1 MRCAL
6 PIIKHIP
13 IYAAPKRLLSY
24 VTNEKKTE
32 KNLVTGLN
40 CSANASEAYE
50 DMKFGFEMFSG
61 ERFFKRSIKSETA
74 KSEKQK
80 IRLHHYIQSFKP
92 SEVTPEEAHQIGVEW
107 AERVFGKKAVVLC
120 ATHTDR
126 GHIHNHFA
134 VCPYDMGGKHWH
146 ANKESLRR
154 CKAISDEIALAHGLE
169 IIEHPKKSYKHKYG
183 EYKMRKERKSW
194 KQKLCDDIDD
204 AIMKDSV
211 RNVDDLL
218 KELQKQ
224 GYGIKRGKY
233 VSIKVKQ
240 NRKPIRSYRLG
251 DGYALEHLQFRIE
264 HKNMEMPMS
273 EALRYSGIQREY
285 ALCIRQIQIQLY
297 RCPEAERLHFA
308 TYREVERSSRL
319 LFYLRDSKIHSAD
332 DFRKAV
338 SDAEARLK
346 NLKAEKDSLIK
357 KIADE
362 EKLIGDI
369 PKYLEILK
377 RRFLLPKDISELA
390 KYNYLKDAGITS
402 LEDAEKHRLMLADM
416 KSRLE
421 DADGKIREA
430 VSEKKTVSDFY
441 ALYENQ
447 MKSDYQIL
455 LEQAKA
461 EIENIRRVE
470 ERQKA
475 EKERS
480 DLRSED
486 KTQDRDR
493 SGFSR

>member
-1 MRCAL
+1 M

-13 IYAAPKRLLSY
+13 IYAAPKRLISY

-32 KNLVTGLN
+32 KTLVTGLN
-40 CSANASEAYE
+40 CSADVSEAYE

-61 ERFFKRSIKSETA
+61 ERFFKKSIKFDTA
-74 KSEKQK
+74 ESEKQK

-92 SEVTPEEAHQIGVEW
+92 GEVTPDEAHQIGVEW
-107 AERVFGKKAVVLC
+107 AERAFGKKAVVLC

-134 VCPYDMGGKHWH
+134 VCPYDMDGKHWH

-154 CKAISDEIALAHGLE
+154 CKAISDEIAIAHGLE
-169 IIEHPKKSYKHKYG
+169 IIEHPKKSYNHKYG
-183 EYKMRKERKSW
+183 EYKMRKEGKSW
-194 KQKLCDDIDD
+194 KQKLCDDIDE
-204 AIMKDSV
+204 AIMKESV
-211 RNVDDLL
+211 GSVDDLL
-218 KELQKQ
+218 EELQKQ
-224 GYGIKRGKY
+224 GYGIRRGKY
-233 VSIKVKQ
+233 ISIKVRQ

-273 EALRYSGIQREY
+273 EALKYSGIQREY

-297 RCPEAERLHFA
+297 RRPEAERLHFA

-319 LFYLRDSKIHSAD
+319 LFYLRDNKIHSAD

-338 SDAEARLK
+338 SDVEEK
-346 NLKAEKDSLIK
+346 VEKLKAEKDSLTK

-362 EKLIGDI
+362 EKLIGNI

-377 RRFLLPKDISELA
+377 RRPLFPKDISELA

-402 LEDAEKHRLMLADM
+402 LEDSEKHRLMLANM

-421 DADGKIREA
+421 EVDGKIREA

-461 EIENIRRVE
+461 EIENIRMEE
-470 ERQKA
+470 ERRKS
-475 EKERS
+475 ERERS

-486 KTQDRDR
+486 KTQDR
-493 SGFSR
+493 SVPGFSR

>member
-1 MRCAL
+1 M
-6 PIIKHIP
+6 
-13 IYAAPKRLLSY
+13 KRLLSY

-32 KNLVTGLN
+32 KTLVTGLN

-61 ERFFKRSIKSETA
+61 ERFFKMSIKSETA

-92 SEVTPEEAHQIGVEW
+92 GEVTPDEAHQIGVEW
-107 AERVFGKKAVVLC
+107 AERAFGKKAVVLC

-134 VCPYDMGGKHWH
+134 VCPYDMDGKHWH

-169 IIEHPKKSYKHKYG
+169 IIEHPKKSYNHKYG
-183 EYKMRKERKSW
+183 EYKMRKEGKSW

-224 GYGIKRGKY
+224 GYGIRRGKY
-233 VSIKVKQ
+233 ISIKVRQ

-273 EALRYSGIQREY
+273 EALKYSGIQREY

-297 RCPEAERLHFA
+297 RCPEPERLHIA
-308 TYREVERSSRL
+308 TYREIERSSRL

-346 NLKAEKDSLIK
+346 NLKAEKDSLTK

-369 PKYLEILK
+369 PKYLETLK
-377 RRFLLPKDISELA
+377 RRPLLPKDISELA

-402 LEDAEKHRLMLADM
+402 LEDAKKHRLMLDDM

-421 DADGKIREA
+421 EADGKIREA
-430 VSEKKTVSDFY
+430 VSEKKAASDFY
-441 ALYENQ
+441 TVYENQ

-461 EIENIRRVE
+461 EMGNIRREE

-480 DLRSED
+480 DLQAENKPQGRG
-486 KTQDRDR
+486 K
-493 SGFSR
+493 SGFSI

>member
-1 MRCAL
+1 M

-13 IYAAPKRLLSY
+13 IYAAPKRMLAY
-24 VTNEKKTE
+24 VTNEEKTE
-32 KNLVTGLN
+32 HTLVTGLN
-40 CSANASEAYE
+40 CVKKFEDAYA
-50 DMKFGFEMFSG
+50 DMEFIFETYSG
-61 ERFFKRSIKSETA
+61 ERFFKKSIKSDTA
-74 KSEKQK
+74 EREKQK

-92 SEVTPEEAHQIGVEW
+92 GEVTPDEAHQIGVEW
-107 AERVFGKKAVVLC
+107 AERAFGKKAVVLC

-134 VCPYDMGGKHWH
+134 VCPYDMDGKHWH

-169 IIEHPKKSYKHKYG
+169 IIEHPKKSYNHKYG
-183 EYKMRKERKSW
+183 EYKMRKEGKSW

-224 GYGIKRGKY
+224 VYGIRRGKY
-233 VSIKVKQ
+233 ISIKVRQ

-273 EALRYSGIQREY
+273 EALKYSGIQREY

-297 RCPEAERLHFA
+297 RRPEAERLHFA
-308 TYREVERSSRL
+308 TYREIERSSRL

-346 NLKAEKDSLIK
+346 NLKAEKDSLTK

-362 EKLIGDI
+362 EKIIEDI
-369 PKYLEILK
+369 PKYLEILG
-377 RRFLLPKDISELA
+377 RRPFFPKDAVELA

-402 LEDAEKHRLMLADM
+402 LEDAEKHRLVLADM

-447 MKSDYQIL
+447 MKSDYQVL

-461 EIENIRRVE
+461 EIENIRREE
-470 ERQKA
+470 ERQKS
-475 EKERS
+475 ERERS
-480 DLRSED
+480 DLQAED
-486 KTQDRDR
+486 KMQDRGK

>member
-1 MRCAL
+1 M
-6 PIIKHIP
+6 
-13 IYAAPKRLLSY
+13 
-24 VTNEKKTE
+24 
-32 KNLVTGLN
+32 
-40 CSANASEAYE
+40 
-50 DMKFGFEMFSG
+50 
-61 ERFFKRSIKSETA
+61 
-74 KSEKQK
+74 
-80 IRLHHYIQSFKP
+80 
-92 SEVTPEEAHQIGVEW
+92 
-107 AERVFGKKAVVLC
+107 LC

-134 VCPYDMGGKHWH
+134 VCPYDMDGKHWH

-169 IIEHPKKSYKHKYG
+169 IIEPPKKSYNHKYG
-183 EYKMRKERKSW
+183 EYKMRKEGKSW
-194 KQKLCDDIDD
+194 KQKLCDDIDE
-204 AIMKDSV
+204 AIMKENVGS
-211 RNVDDLL
+211 VDDLL

-224 GYGIKRGKY
+224 GYGIRRGKY
-233 VSIKVKQ
+233 ISIKVRQ

-297 RCPEAERLHFA
+297 RRPEAERLHFA

-319 LFYLRDSKIHSAD
+319 LFYLRDNKIHSAD

-430 VSEKKTVSDFY
+430 VCEKKIVSDFY

-447 MKSDYQIL
+447 MKSDYQVL
-455 LEQAKA
+455 LEQAKV
-461 EIENIRRVE
+461 EIENIRREE

-486 KTQDRDR
+486 KTHNRNR

>member
-1 MRCAL
+1 M

-32 KNLVTGLN
+32 KTLVTGLN

-61 ERFFKRSIKSETA
+61 ERFFKKSIKSETA

-92 SEVTPEEAHQIGVEW
+92 GEITPEEAHQIGVEW

-134 VCPYDMGGKHWH
+134 VCPYDMDGKHWH
-146 ANKESLRR
+146 ANKESLRK
-154 CKAISDEIALAHGLE
+154 CKAKSDEIALAHGLE
-169 IIEHPKKSYKHKYG
+169 IIEHPKKSYNHKYG
-183 EYKMRKERKSW
+183 EYKMRKEGKSW

-204 AIMKDSV
+204 AIMKESV
-211 RNVDDLL
+211 GSVDDLL

-224 GYGIKRGKY
+224 GYGIRRGKY
-233 VSIKVKQ
+233 ISIKVRQ
-240 NRKPIRSYRLG
+240 NRKPIRSFRLG
-251 DGYALEHLQFRIE
+251 DGYALEHLEYRIK
-264 HKNMEMPMS
+264 HKNLEMPLS
-273 EALRYSGIQREY
+273 EALKFSGIQREY

-297 RCPEAERLHFA
+297 RRPEAERLHLV
-308 TYREVERSSRL
+308 TYREVESLSRL
-319 LFYLRDSKIHSAD
+319 LFYLRDNKIHSSD

-338 SDAEARLK
+338 SSADEKLSE
-346 NLKAEKDSLIK
+346 LKAEKAELIQ

-362 EKLIGDI
+362 EKMIGDI
-369 PKYLEILK
+369 PKYLEILG
-377 RRFLLPKDISELA
+377 RRPFLPKDAVELA
-390 KYNYLKDAGITS
+390 QYNYLKDEGITS
-402 LEDAEKHRLMLADM
+402 LEDAEKHRLMLANM
-416 KSRLE
+416 KSQLE

-430 VSEKKTVSDFY
+430 VSEKKIVSDFY

-447 MKSDYQIL
+447 MKSDYQVL
-455 LEQAKA
+455 LEQAKV
-461 EIENIRRVE
+461 EMENIRREE
-470 ERQKA
+470 ERQKT
-475 EKERS
+475 ERERS
-480 DLRSED
+480 EVQQESKPQSRG
-486 KTQDRDR
+486 K
-493 SGFSR
+493 SGFSI

>member
-1 MRCAL
+1 M

-13 IYAAPKRLLSY
+13 IYAAPKRLISY
-24 VTNEKKTE
+24 VTNKKKTE
-32 KNLVTGLN
+32 KTLVTGLN

-74 KSEKQK
+74 KSEKRK

-92 SEVTPEEAHQIGVEW
+92 GEVTPDEAHQIGVEW
-107 AERVFGKKAVVLC
+107 AERAFGKKAVVLC

-134 VCPYDMGGKHWH
+134 VCPYDMNGKHWH

-169 IIEHPKKSYKHKYG
+169 IIEHPKKSYNHKYG
-183 EYKMRKERKSW
+183 EYKMRKEGKSW

-204 AIMKDSV
+204 AIMKESV
-211 RNVDDLL
+211 GSVDDLL

-224 GYGIKRGKY
+224 GYGIRRGKY
-233 VSIKVKQ
+233 ISIKVKQ
-240 NRKPIRSYRLG
+240 NLKPIRSYRLG
-251 DGYALEHLQFRIE
+251 DGYALEHLEYRIRN
-264 HKNMEMPMS
+264 KNMEMPLS
-273 EALRYSGIQREY
+273 EALKFSGIQREY

-297 RCPEAERLHFA
+297 RRPEAERLHFA
-308 TYREVERSSRL
+308 TYREIERSSRL
-319 LFYLRDSKIHSAD
+319 LLYLRDNKIHSAD

-346 NLKAEKDSLIK
+346 NLKAEKDSLTK

-369 PKYLEILK
+369 PKYLEILG
-377 RRFLLPKDISELA
+377 RRPFLPKDSVELA

-402 LEDAEKHRLMLADM
+402 LEDAEKHSLILADM
-416 KSRLE
+416 KNRLVE
-421 DADGKIREA
+421 VDEKIREA

-455 LEQAKA
+455 LEQARA

-480 DLRSED
+480 VLRSED
-486 KTQDRDR
+486 KTHDRNR

>member
-1 MRCAL
+1 M

-13 IYAAPKRLLSY
+13 IYAAPKRMLAY
-24 VTNEKKTE
+24 VTNEEKTE
-32 KNLVTGLN
+32 HTLVTELN
-40 CSANASEAYE
+40 CVKKFEDAYA
-50 DMKFGFEMFSG
+50 DMEFIFETYSG
-61 ERFFKRSIKSETA
+61 ERFFKKSIKSDTA
-74 KSEKQK
+74 EREKQK

-92 SEVTPEEAHQIGVEW
+92 GEVTPDEAHQIGVEW
-107 AERVFGKKAVVLC
+107 AERAFGKKAVVLC

-134 VCPYDMGGKHWH
+134 VCPYDMDGKHWH

-169 IIEHPKKSYKHKYG
+169 IIEHPKKSYNHKYG

-204 AIMKDSV
+204 AIMKESV
-211 RNVDDLL
+211 GSVDDLL
-218 KELQKQ
+218 KELMKQ

-233 VSIKVKQ
+233 ISIKVKQ
-240 NRKPIRSYRLG
+240 NRKPIRSFRLG
-251 DGYALEHLQFRIE
+251 DGYALEHLEYRIK
-264 HKNMEMPMS
+264 HKNLEMPLS
-273 EALRYSGIQREY
+273 ETLKFSGIQREY

-297 RCPEAERLHFA
+297 RRPEPDRLHLA
-308 TYREVERSSRL
+308 TFREVERSSRL
-319 LFYLRDSKIHSAD
+319 LVYLRDNKIHSAD

-338 SDAEARLK
+338 SDVEARLK
-346 NLKAEKDSLIK
+346 KLKAEKDSLIK

-377 RRFLLPKDISELA
+377 RRSLLPKDIFELA

-421 DADGKIREA
+421 EADGKIREA
-430 VSEKKTVSDFY
+430 VCEKKTVSDFY

-447 MKSDYQIL
+447 MKSNYQVL

-461 EIENIRRVE
+461 EMEYIRREE
-470 ERQKA
+470 ERQK
-475 EKERS
+475 EERERGEVQQES
-480 DLRSED
+480 KPQSRG
-486 KTQDRDR
+486 K
-493 SGFSR
+493 SGFSI

>member
-1 MRCAL
+1 M
-6 PIIKHIP
+6 
-13 IYAAPKRLLSY
+13 
-24 VTNEKKTE
+24 
-32 KNLVTGLN
+32 TGLN
-40 CSANASEAYE
+40 CSANVSEAYE

-61 ERFFKRSIKSETA
+61 ERFFKRSIKSKTA

-92 SEVTPEEAHQIGVEW
+92 GEVTPEEAHQIGVEW
-107 AERVFGKKAVVLC
+107 AERAFGKKAVVLC

-126 GHIHNHFA
+126 GHIHKHFA
-134 VCPYDMGGKHWH
+134 VCPYDMDGKHWH

-154 CKAISDEIALAHGLE
+154 CKAISDEIAIAHGLE
-169 IIEHPKKSYKHKYG
+169 IIEHPKKSYNHKYG
-183 EYKMRKERKSW
+183 EYKMRKEGKSW
-194 KQKLCDDIDD
+194 KQKLCDDIDE
-204 AIMKDSV
+204 AIMKESV
-211 RNVDDLL
+211 GSVDDLL

-224 GYGIKRGKY
+224 GYGIRRGKY
-233 VSIKVKQ
+233 ISIKVRQ

-273 EALRYSGIQREY
+273 EALKYSGIQREY

-297 RCPEAERLHFA
+297 RCPEPERLHIA
-308 TYREVERSSRL
+308 TYREVERSSHL
-319 LFYLRDSKIHSAD
+319 LFYLRDNKIHSAD

-346 NLKAEKDSLIK
+346 NLKAEKDSLTK

-369 PKYLEILK
+369 PKYLETLK
-377 RRFLLPKDISELA
+377 RRPLLPKDISELA

-402 LEDAEKHRLMLADM
+402 LEDAGKHRLMLADM

-441 ALYENQ
+441 ALYKDQ

-461 EIENIRRVE
+461 EIENIRREE
-470 ERQKA
+470 ERRKS
-475 EKERS
+475 ERERGEVQQES
-480 DLRSED
+480 KPQSRG
-486 KTQDRDR
+486 K
-493 SGFSR
+493 SGFSI

>member
-1 MRCAL
+1 M

-32 KNLVTGLN
+32 KTLVTGLN

-50 DMKFGFEMFSG
+50 DMKFSFEMFSG

-74 KSEKQK
+74 KSEKQR

-92 SEVTPEEAHQIGVEW
+92 GEVTPEEAHQIGVEW
-107 AERVFGKKAVVLC
+107 AERVFGKNRMVLC

-134 VCPYDMGGKHWH
+134 VCPYDMDGKHWH

-169 IIEHPKKSYKHKYG
+169 IIEHPKKSYNHKYG

-204 AIMKDSV
+204 AIMKE
-211 RNVDDLL
+211 NVGSIDDLL

-224 GYGIKRGKY
+224 GYGIRRGKY
-233 VSIKVKQ
+233 ISIKVRQ

-273 EALRYSGIQREY
+273 EALKFSGIQREY

-297 RCPEAERLHFA
+297 RRPEAERLHFA

-338 SDAEARLK
+338 SNAEARLK
-346 NLKAEKDSLIK
+346 NLKSEKDSLTK

-369 PKYLEILK
+369 PKYLEILG
-377 RRFLLPKDISELA
+377 RRPLLPKDISELA
-390 KYNYLKDAGITS
+390 KDNYLKDAGITS
-402 LEDAEKHRLMLADM
+402 LEDSDKHRLVLADM

-421 DADGKIREA
+421 ELDGKIRDA

-447 MKSDYQIL
+447 MKSDYQVL
-455 LEQAKA
+455 LEKARA
-461 EIENIRRVE
+461 EIENIRREE

-480 DLRSED
+480 DLQAED
-486 KTQDRDR
+486 KMQDRDR

>member
-1 MRCAL
+1 M

-32 KNLVTGLN
+32 KTLVTWLN
-40 CSANASEAYE
+40 CSADASEAYE
-50 DMKFGFEMFSG
+50 DMKLGFEMFSG

-92 SEVTPEEAHQIGVEW
+92 GEVTPEEAHQIGVEW
-107 AERVFGKKAVVLC
+107 AERAFGKKAVVLC

-134 VCPYDMGGKHWH
+134 VCPYDMDGKHWH

-169 IIEHPKKSYKHKYG
+169 IIEHPKKSYNHKYG

-204 AIMKDSV
+204 AIMKE
-211 RNVDDLL
+211 NVGSIDDLL

-224 GYGIKRGKY
+224 GYGIRRGKY
-233 VSIKVKQ
+233 ISIKVRQ

-273 EALRYSGIQREY
+273 EVLKYSGIQREY

-297 RCPEAERLHFA
+297 RRPEAERLHFA
-308 TYREVERSSRL
+308 TYREVESLSRL
-319 LFYLRDSKIHSAD
+319 LFYLRDNKIHSAD

-338 SDAEARLK
+338 SDAEAKLK
-346 NLKAEKDSLIK
+346 NLKAEKDSLTK

-369 PKYLEILK
+369 PKYLEILG
-377 RRFLLPKDISELA
+377 RRPLLPKDISELA

-402 LEDAEKHRLMLADM
+402 LEDADKHRLKLADM
-416 KSRLE
+416 KNRLGE
-421 DADGKIREA
+421 VDGKIREA

-447 MKSDYQIL
+447 MKSDYQVL
-455 LEQAKA
+455 LEQARA
-461 EIENIRRVE
+461 EMKK
-470 ERQKA
+470 RQKA

-480 DLRSED
+480 DLRAEN
-486 KTQDRDR
+486 KMQDRGR
-493 SGFSR
+493 AGFSR

>member
-1 MRCAL
+1 M

-32 KNLVTGLN
+32 KTLVTGLN

-92 SEVTPEEAHQIGVEW
+92 GEVTPEEAHQIGVEW

-134 VCPYDMGGKHWH
+134 VCPYDMDGKHWH

-154 CKAISDEIALAHGLE
+154 CKAISDGIALAHGLE
-169 IIEHPKKSYKHKYG
+169 IIEHPKKSYNHKYG

-224 GYGIKRGKY
+224 GYGIRRGKY
-233 VSIKVKQ
+233 ISIKVRQ
-240 NRKPIRSYRLG
+240 NRKPIRSFRLG
-251 DGYALEHLQFRIE
+251 DGYALEHLEYRIK
-264 HKNMEMPMS
+264 HKNLEMPLS
-273 EALRYSGIQREY
+273 EALKYSGIQREY

-297 RCPEAERLHFA
+297 RRPEAERLHFA

-369 PKYLEILK
+369 PKYLEILG
-377 RRFLLPKDISELA
+377 RRPLLPKDISELA

-430 VSEKKTVSDFY
+430 VSEKKTISDFY

-447 MKSDYQIL
+447 MKSDYQVL

-461 EIENIRRVE
+461 EIENIRREE

-486 KTQDRDR
+486 KTHDRSS

>member
-1 MRCAL
+1 M

-32 KNLVTGLN
+32 KTLVTGLN

-50 DMKFGFEMFSG
+50 DMKLGFEMFSG

-80 IRLHHYIQSFKP
+80 IRLHHYILSFKP
-92 SEVTPEEAHQIGVEW
+92 GEVTPEEAHQIGVEW

-134 VCPYDMGGKHWH
+134 VCPYDMDGKHWH

-169 IIEHPKKSYKHKYG
+169 IIEHPKKSYNHKYG
-183 EYKMRKERKSW
+183 ECKMRKEGKSW

-204 AIMKDSV
+204 AIMKENVGS
-211 RNVDDLL
+211 VDDLL

-224 GYGIKRGKY
+224 GYGIRRGKY
-233 VSIKVKQ
+233 ISIKVRQ

-264 HKNMEMPMS
+264 HKNLEMPLS
-273 EALRYSGIQREY
+273 EALKFSGIQREY

-297 RCPEAERLHFA
+297 RRPEAERLHFA
-308 TYREVERSSRL
+308 TYREIERSSRL

-402 LEDAEKHRLMLADM
+402 LEDAEKHRLMLANM
-416 KSRLE
+416 KKRFE
-421 DADGKIREA
+421 EVDEKIREA

-455 LEQAKA
+455 LEQAKV
-461 EIENIRRVE
+461 EMENLRREE
-470 ERQKA
+470 ERQRA
-475 EKERS
+475 ELERGEV
-480 DLRSED
+480 LEER
-486 KTQDRDR
+486 KTQSRGR
-493 SGFSR
+493 SGFPIW

>member
-1 MRCAL
+1 M

-13 IYAAPKRLLSY
+13 IYAAPKRLLAY

-32 KNLVTGLN
+32 KTLVTGLN
-40 CSANASEAYE
+40 CSADASEAYE

-61 ERFFKRSIKSETA
+61 ERFFKRSIRSETA

-92 SEVTPEEAHQIGVEW
+92 GEVTPEEAHQIGVEW
-107 AERVFGKKAVVLC
+107 AERVFGKKVVVLC
-120 ATHTDR
+120 ATHTDH

-134 VCPYDMGGKHWH
+134 VCPYDMDGKHWH

-154 CKAISDEIALAHGLE
+154 CKAISDEIAIAHGLE
-169 IIEHPKKSYKHKYG
+169 IIEHPKKSYNHKYG

-204 AIMKDSV
+204 AIMKENVGS
-211 RNVDDLL
+211 VDDLL

-224 GYGIKRGKY
+224 GYGIRRGKY
-233 VSIKVKQ
+233 ISIKVRQ
-240 NRKPIRSYRLG
+240 NRKPIRSFRLG

-264 HKNMEMPMS
+264 HKNMEMPLS
-273 EALRYSGIQREY
+273 EALKYSGIQREY

-297 RCPEAERLHFA
+297 RRPEAERLHFA

-319 LFYLRDSKIHSAD
+319 LFYLRDSKIHSSD
-332 DFRKAV
+332 DFWKAV

-346 NLKAEKDSLIK
+346 NLKAEKDSLRK

-369 PKYLEILK
+369 PKYLETLK
-377 RRFLLPKDISELA
+377 RRPLLPKDISELA

-402 LEDAEKHRLMLADM
+402 LEDSEKHRLMLADM
-416 KSRLE
+416 KSRLK

-430 VSEKKTVSDFY
+430 VAEKKTVSDFY

-447 MKSDYQIL
+447 MKSDYQVL

-461 EIENIRRVE
+461 EMENIRRE
-470 ERQKA
+470 KERQKA
-475 EKERS
+475 ERERGEVQQES
-480 DLRSED
+480 KPQSRG
-486 KTQDRDR
+486 K
-493 SGFSR
+493 SGFSI

>member
-1 MRCAL
+1 M
-6 PIIKHIP
+6 
-13 IYAAPKRLLSY
+13 
-24 VTNEKKTE
+24 
-32 KNLVTGLN
+32 
-40 CSANASEAYE
+40 
-50 DMKFGFEMFSG
+50 D
-61 ERFFKRSIKSETA
+61 
-74 KSEKQK
+74 
-80 IRLHHYIQSFKP
+80 
-92 SEVTPEEAHQIGVEW
+92 
-107 AERVFGKKAVVLC
+107 
-120 ATHTDR
+120 
-126 GHIHNHFA
+126 
-134 VCPYDMGGKHWH
+134 GKHWH

-169 IIEHPKKSYKHKYG
+169 IIEHPKKSYNHKYG
-183 EYKMRKERKSW
+183 EYKMRKEGKSW
-194 KQKLCDDIDD
+194 KQKLCDDIDN
-204 AIMKDSV
+204 AIMKDNV
-211 RNVDDLL
+211 RSVDDLL
-218 KELQKQ
+218 KELMKQ

-233 VSIKVKQ
+233 ISIKVRQ

-273 EALRYSGIQREY
+273 EALKYSGIQREY

-297 RCPEAERLHFA
+297 RRPEAERLHFA

-319 LFYLRDSKIHSAD
+319 LFYLQDKQIHSAE
-332 DFRKAV
+332 DFQKDVAAADER
-338 SDAEARLK
+338 AENLK
-346 NLKAEKDSLIK
+346 NQKAELVQ
-357 KIADE
+357 KISDTEKMIE
-362 EKLIGDI
+362 EI
-369 PKYLEILK
+369 PQYLEILN
-377 RRFLLPKDISELA
+377 RRPLLPKDISELA

-416 KSRLE
+416 KSQLE

-430 VSEKKTVSDFY
+430 VSKKKTVYDFY

-447 MKSDYQIL
+447 MKSDYQVL

-480 DLRSED
+480 DLQAEN
-486 KTQDRDR
+486 KMQDRGK

>member
-1 MRCAL
+1 M

-13 IYAAPKRLLSY
+13 IYAAPKRMLAY
-24 VTNEKKTE
+24 VTNEEKTE
-32 KNLVTGLN
+32 HTLVTGLN
-40 CSANASEAYE
+40 CVKKFEDAYA
-50 DMKFGFEMFSG
+50 DMEFIFETYSG
-61 ERFFKRSIKSETA
+61 ERFFKKSIKSDTA
-74 KSEKQK
+74 EREKQK

-92 SEVTPEEAHQIGVEW
+92 GEVTPDEAHQIGVEW
-107 AERVFGKKAVVLC
+107 AERAFGKKAVVLC

-134 VCPYDMGGKHWH
+134 VCPYDMDGKHWH

-169 IIEHPKKSYKHKYG
+169 IIEHPKKSYNHKYG
-183 EYKMRKERKSW
+183 EYKMRKEGKSW

-224 GYGIKRGKY
+224 GYGIRRGKY
-233 VSIKVKQ
+233 ISIKVRQ

-273 EALRYSGIQREY
+273 EALKYSGIQREY
-285 ALCIRQIQIQLY
+285 ALCIRQIQIQFY
-297 RCPEAERLHFA
+297 RRPEAERLHFA
-308 TYREVERSSRL
+308 TYREIERSSRL

-346 NLKAEKDSLIK
+346 NLKT
-357 KIADE
+357 
-362 EKLIGDI
+362 
-369 PKYLEILK
+369 LK
-377 RRFLLPKDISELA
+377 RRPLLPKNISELA

-402 LEDAEKHRLMLADM
+402 LDDAEKHRLMLADM
-416 KSRLE
+416 KSRLK

-430 VSEKKTVSDFY
+430 VAEKKTVSDFY

-455 LEQAKA
+455 LEQARA

-470 ERQKA
+470 ERKKA
-475 EKERS
+475 ERERGEVQQES
-480 DLRSED
+480 KPQGRG
-486 KTQDRDR
+486 K
-493 SGFSR
+493 SGFSI

>member
-1 MRCAL
+1 M

-13 IYAAPKRLLSY
+13 IYAAPKRMLAY
-24 VTNEKKTE
+24 VTNEEKTE
-32 KNLVTGLN
+32 HTLVTGLN
-40 CSANASEAYE
+40 CAKKFEDAYA
-50 DMKFGFEMFSG
+50 DMEFIFETYSG
-61 ERFFKRSIKSETA
+61 ERFFKKSIKFDTA
-74 KSEKQK
+74 ESEKQK

-92 SEVTPEEAHQIGVEW
+92 GEVTPEEAHQIGVEW
-107 AERVFGKKAVVLC
+107 AERVFGKNRMVLC

-134 VCPYDMGGKHWH
+134 VCPYDIYGQRWY
-146 ANKESLRR
+146 ANKATMKMCR
-154 CKAISDEIALAHGLE
+154 AVSDEIAKAHGLSV
-169 IIEHPKKSYKHKYG
+169 IEHPKKSYTHKYG
-183 EYKMRKERKSW
+183 EYKARKEGISW

-204 AIMKDSV
+204 AIMKE
-211 RNVDDLL
+211 NVGSIDDLL

-224 GYGIKRGKY
+224 GYGIRRGKY
-233 VSIKVKQ
+233 ISIKVRQ

-264 HKNMEMPMS
+264 HKNMEMSMS
-273 EALRYSGIQREY
+273 EALKYSGIQREY

-297 RCPEAERLHFA
+297 RRPEPGRLHLA
-308 TYREVERSSRL
+308 TFREVERSSRL
-319 LFYLRDSKIHSAD
+319 LFYLQEHRIHSVE
-332 DFRKAV
+332 DFQKAV
-338 SDAEARLK
+338 SSADEKLSEF
-346 NLKAEKDSLIK
+346 KAEKAELIK

-362 EKLIGDI
+362 EKIIEDI
-369 PKYLEILK
+369 PKYLEILG
-377 RRFLLPKDISELA
+377 RRPFLPKDAVELA
-390 KYNYLKDAGITS
+390 QYNYLKDLGITS
-402 LEDAEKHRLMLADM
+402 LEDSEKHRLMLADM

-430 VSEKKTVSDFY
+430 VCEKKTVYDFY

-461 EIENIRRVE
+461 EIENIRREE

-480 DLRSED
+480 DLQAED
-486 KTQDRDR
+486 KMQDRDR

>member
-1 MRCAL
+1 M

-13 IYAAPKRLLSY
+13 IYAAPKRLISY
-24 VTNEKKTE
+24 VTNENKTE
-32 KNLVTGLN
+32 KTLVTGLN

-61 ERFFKRSIKSETA
+61 ERFFKRSIRSETA

-92 SEVTPEEAHQIGVEW
+92 GEVTPDEAHQIGVEW

-134 VCPYDMGGKHWH
+134 VCPYDMDGKHWH
-146 ANKESLRR
+146 ANKDSLRR
-154 CKAISDEIALAHGLE
+154 CKAISDEIAIAHGLE
-169 IIEHPKKSYKHKYG
+169 IIEHPKKSYNHKYG
-183 EYKMRKERKSW
+183 EYKMRKEGKSW

-204 AIMKDSV
+204 AIMKDNV
-211 RNVDDLL
+211 RSVDDLL
-218 KELQKQ
+218 KELMKQ

-233 VSIKVKQ
+233 ISIKVRQ
-240 NRKPIRSYRLG
+240 NRKPIRSFRLG
-251 DGYALEHLQFRIE
+251 DGYALEHLEYRIK
-264 HKNMEMPMS
+264 HKNVEMPLS
-273 EALRYSGIQREY
+273 EALKFSGIQREY

-297 RCPEAERLHFA
+297 RRPEAERLHFA

-338 SDAEARLK
+338 SDAKEKVEKLK
-346 NLKAEKDSLIK
+346 SEKDSLTK

-362 EKLIGDI
+362 EKIIEDI
-369 PKYLEILK
+369 PKYLEILG
-377 RRFLLPKDISELA
+377 RRPFLPKDAVELA

-430 VSEKKTVSDFY
+430 VCEKKTVYDFY

-447 MKSDYQIL
+447 MKSDYQVL
-455 LEQAKA
+455 LEQARA
-461 EIENIRRVE
+461 EIENVRREE
-470 ERQKA
+470 ERQRA
-475 EKERS
+475 ELERGEV
-480 DLRSED
+480 LEER
-486 KTQDRDR
+486 KTQSRGR
-493 SGFSR
+493 SGFPIW

>member
-1 MRCAL
+1 M
-6 PIIKHIP
+6 
-13 IYAAPKRLLSY
+13 
-24 VTNEKKTE
+24 
-32 KNLVTGLN
+32 TGLN
-40 CSANASEAYE
+40 CSVNASEAYE
-50 DMKFGFEMFSG
+50 DMKLGFEMFSG

-92 SEVTPEEAHQIGVEW
+92 GEVTPEEAHQIGVEW

-120 ATHTDR
+120 ATHIDR

-134 VCPYDMGGKHWH
+134 VCPYDMYGQRWY
-146 ANKESLRR
+146 ANKATMKMCRD
-154 CKAISDEIALAHGLE
+154 ISDEIAKAHSLSV
-169 IIEHPKKSYKHKYG
+169 IEHPKKSYTHKYG
-183 EYKMRKERKSW
+183 EYKARKEGISW

-224 GYGIKRGKY
+224 GYGIRWGKY
-233 VSIKVKQ
+233 ISIKVRQ

-273 EALRYSGIQREY
+273 EALKYSGIQREY
-285 ALCIRQIQIQLY
+285 AMCIRQIQIQPY
-297 RCPEAERLHFA
+297 RRPEAERLHFA

-319 LFYLRDSKIHSAD
+319 LLYLRDNKIHSAD

-346 NLKAEKDSLIK
+346 NLKAEQNSLTK

-377 RRFLLPKDISELA
+377 RRPLLPKDISELA
-390 KYNYLKDAGITS
+390 KYNYLKDAGTTS

-421 DADGKIREA
+421 DVDGKIREA

-455 LEQAKA
+455 LEQAKT
-461 EIENIRRVE
+461 EMENIRREE
-470 ERQKA
+470 ERKKE

-480 DLRSED
+480 DLQAED
-486 KTQDRDR
+486 KIQDRDR

>member
-1 MRCAL
+1 M

-32 KNLVTGLN
+32 KTLVTGLN

-92 SEVTPEEAHQIGVEW
+92 SEVTPDEAHQIGVEW
-107 AERVFGKKAVVLC
+107 AERAFGKKAVVLC

-134 VCPYDMGGKHWH
+134 VCPYDIDGKHWH
-146 ANKESLRR
+146 ANKESLR
-154 CKAISDEIALAHGLE
+154 
-169 IIEHPKKSYKHKYG
+169 
-183 EYKMRKERKSW
+183 
-194 KQKLCDDIDD
+194 
-204 AIMKDSV
+204 
-211 RNVDDLL
+211 
-218 KELQKQ
+218 
-224 GYGIKRGKY
+224 
-233 VSIKVKQ
+233 
-240 NRKPIRSYRLG
+240 
-251 DGYALEHLQFRIE
+251 
-264 HKNMEMPMS
+264 
-273 EALRYSGIQREY
+273 
-285 ALCIRQIQIQLY
+285 
-297 RCPEAERLHFA
+297 
-308 TYREVERSSRL
+308 
-319 LFYLRDSKIHSAD
+319 
-332 DFRKAV
+332 
-338 SDAEARLK
+338 
-346 NLKAEKDSLIK
+346 K

-362 EKLIGDI
+362 KKLIGDI

-377 RRFLLPKDISELA
+377 RRPLLPKDISELA

-430 VSEKKTVSDFY
+430 VAEKKTVSDFY

-447 MKSDYQIL
+447 MKSDYQVL

-461 EIENIRRVE
+461 EMENIRREE

-475 EKERS
+475 EEERS

-486 KTQDRDR
+486 KTHNRNK
-493 SGFSR
+493 SGFLR

>member
-1 MRCAL
+1 M

-13 IYAAPKRLLSY
+13 IYAAPKRLISY

-32 KNLVTGLN
+32 KTLVTGLN
-40 CSANASEAYE
+40 CSANAFEAYE

-92 SEVTPEEAHQIGVEW
+92 GEVTPEEAHQIGVEW

-134 VCPYDMGGKHWH
+134 VCPYDMDGKHWH

-169 IIEHPKKSYKHKYG
+169 IIEHPKKSYNHKYG
-183 EYKMRKERKSW
+183 EYKMRKEGKSW
-194 KQKLCDDIDD
+194 KQKLCDDIDE
-204 AIMKDSV
+204 AIMKE
-211 RNVDDLL
+211 NVGSIDDLL

-224 GYGIKRGKY
+224 GYGIRRGKY
-233 VSIKVKQ
+233 ISIKVRQ
-240 NRKPIRSYRLG
+240 NQKPTRSYRLG

-273 EALRYSGIQREY
+273 EALKYSGFQREY

-297 RCPEAERLHFA
+297 RRPEADRLHFA
-308 TYREVERSSRL
+308 TFREVERSSRL
-319 LFYLRDSKIHSAD
+319 LFYLQEHRIHSVE
-332 DFRKAV
+332 DFQKAV
-338 SDAEARLK
+338 SSADEKLSEF
-346 NLKAEKDSLIK
+346 KAEKAELIK
-357 KIADE
+357 KIAEE
-362 EKLIGDI
+362 EKIIEDI
-369 PKYLEILK
+369 PKYLEILG
-377 RRFLLPKDISELA
+377 RRPFLPKDAVELA
-390 KYNYLKDAGITS
+390 KYNYLKDAGIIS
-402 LEDAEKHRLMLADM
+402 LEDSEKHRLMLDEL
-416 KSRLE
+416 KKRFE
-421 DADGKIREA
+421 EVDGKIREA

-461 EIENIRRVE
+461 EMENIRREE

-486 KTQDRDR
+486 KTHDRNR
-493 SGFSR
+493 SGLSR